1 MTVHPAPQGS
11 EQWLSDRTERFNAG
25 DAAAMLGCDPNGRTR
40 TDLLDAMVKGF
51 TPEVGAFKQRLFD
64 KGHDVEAL
72 ARPLA
77 EGIVGEDLYP
87 LVGSI
92 EVPELTRRVGA
103 SFDGLKMAR
112 DINFECKSLNEALAA
127 ALPNED
133 DPDANDA
140 TQLPKGY
147 RVQLEQQLWVSG
159 AERVLFGAAA
169 FHPDGSTKSL
179 RWCWY
184 LCDPDLRAEILAGW
198 KQFDADLATHVPT
211 AHVEAPRGEKVEALP
226 MLVVQVEGRI
236 VSSNLAVWREAALAH
251 IAGINKDLKTDDDF
265 ANAKEAVKWCDE
277 SAKKLKLLKEQ
288 TLAQMVDVNEL
299 ITTMDKIVA
308 GLDRTRIDLDNN
320 VKTRE
325 TQIRQEVARRGA
337 DALAAHIAAL
347 NERIGENYMPA
358 ASSPLI
364 AADFLNAIKS
374 KRTVKSLNDSVDAE
388 LARCKIAANE
398 VADRI
403 QFNMKAMV
411 AAGDNASFPD
421 AAALV
426 LKQPDDLRAIVAQRV
441 AETERKLADEREK
454 IRAEEQAK
462 AEREA
467 REKVEDEDAL
477 IASFDSNAR
486 RIERD
491 SVPYIQKAIGTYESV
506 AKDWENDPRPRVV
519 AAFLAGRAYLKE
531 RLESAQARAA
541 APAPTPAPTAAPVAT
556 PEPTYPPHVPS
567 PPLTT
572 ANVVPMGTRRPVA
585 APATPPTLKLGQI
598 GERLGF
604 ALHAD
609 FLKQLGFEPAAKEK
623 SALLFHEATFDLI
636 CEALHAHI
644 RTVQAKQKQAA

>member
-1 MTVHPAPQGS
+1 MSMLIHSAPQGS
-11 EQWLSDRTERFNAG
+11 AQWLADRAGRFNAG

-64 KGHDVEAL
+64 KGHEVEAL

-77 EGIVGEDLYP
+77 EGIVGEDMYP

-92 EVPELTRRVGA
+92 DAGLSRRLGA
-103 SFDGLKMAR
+103 SFDGLTIAR
-112 DINFECKSLNEALAA
+112 NTNFECKSLNEALAA

-140 TQLPKGY
+140 AHLPKGY
-147 RVQLEQQLWVSG
+147 RVQLEQQLMVSG

-184 LCDPDLRAEILAGW
+184 LCDPELRAEILAGW

-211 AHVEAPRGEKVEALP
+211 AHVEAPCGEKVEALP

-441 AETERKLADEREK
+441 AETERKLAAEREA
-454 IRAEEQAK
+454 IRVEEQAK
-462 AEREA
+462 AEKAAREQVEAEA
-467 REKVEDEDAL
+467 R
-477 IASFDSNAR
+477 
-486 RIERD
+486 
-491 SVPYIQKAIGTYESV
+491 
-506 AKDWENDPRPRVV
+506 
-519 AAFLAGRAYLKE
+519 RA
-531 RLESAQARAA
+531 AQAAT
-541 APAPTPAPTAAPVAT
+541 PAPTPATITAIT

-567 PPLTT
+567 APLTT
-572 ANVVPMGTRRPVA
+572 ANVVPMGTRAPVDTRP
-585 APATPPTLKLGQI
+585 PIRLGQI
-598 GERLGF
+598 GDKLGF
-604 ALHAD
+604 TLTAD
-609 FLKQLGFEPAAKEK
+609 FLKQLGFEPAATEK
-623 SALLFHEATFDLI
+623 AAKLYRASDENLI
-636 CEALHAHI
+636 YEALVAHI
-644 RTVQAKQKQAA
+644 RTVQAKQLQAA